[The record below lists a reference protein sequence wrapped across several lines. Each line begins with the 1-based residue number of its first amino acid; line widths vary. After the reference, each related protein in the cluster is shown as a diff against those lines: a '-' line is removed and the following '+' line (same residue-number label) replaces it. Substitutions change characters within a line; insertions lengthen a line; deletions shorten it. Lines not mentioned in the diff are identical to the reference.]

1 MRSTKQSKAC
11 GACTSGKRRC
21 DKAQPMCGRC
31 DEKGIECRY
40 PPTKR
45 RKNQLHAIR
54 GHGLNESSVDGTPRT
69 SGLANPEGQTPD
81 DLLFDLDHW
90 IDPVVTW
97 NDLLPSQPPLDY
109 INADASKEL
118 IHPDTAGPSTNTA
131 PLTSSW
137 FRHPGSWTISHTPST
152 IPCFSSAVF
161 SDYSRNL
168 EAWLCQWVANGHN
181 PFIHRQLYADSGLP
195 QPMRDAYAS
204 ITVHSSKTRHNEA
217 MVYQIMEANAA
228 TLLDSHC
235 GVGTFL
241 DTRQHLARTQALL
254 IHLALSLFSPSIGA
268 RAQAERN
275 IPTFMAWAEQ
285 LWEAA
290 SQDPDL
296 SDNPRV
302 RDSESKLQEDAVADA
317 MFDGDPAPRLWRV
330 WVLAE
335 SIRRTWVLGTMTMGV
350 YLTQKQGWCECNG
363 GAKFTMRSDIWAAE
377 SALRWSQAVRKQ
389 DPLFSMS
396 LECGGLFA
404 NTKAA
409 AVDEFARH
417 LLTVMYGLERVES
430 WAARTAGEEGMVK
443 LVC

>member
-1 MRSTKQSKAC
+1 MRSTKQPKAC
-11 GACTSGKRRC
+11 GACTGGKRRC
-21 DKAQPMCGRC
+21 DRAQPVCGRC
-31 DEKGIECRY
+31 DEKDIECRY

-45 RKNQLHAIR
+45 RRNQLHLIR
-54 GHGLNESSVDGTPRT
+54 GHGLNGSPVDGTPHVE
-69 SGLANPEGQTPD
+69 GLANPEGQTPD
-81 DLLFDLDHW
+81 NLMFDLDHW
-90 IDPVVTW
+90 IDPVINW
-97 NDLLPSQPPLDY
+97 NDF
-109 INADASKEL
+109 
-118 IHPDTAGPSTNTA
+118 
-131 PLTSSW
+131 SW
-137 FRHPGSWTISHTPST
+137 FRHPGSWTISHVPST
-152 IPCFSSAVF
+152 IPCFSSAIF
-161 SDYSRNL
+161 RDYSQNL
-168 EAWLCQWVANGHN
+168 VTWLSQWVATGHN

-195 QPMRDAYAS
+195 QSMRDAYAS
-204 ITVHSSKTRHNEA
+204 ITVHSSKTHHNEA

-235 GVGTFL
+235 GVVMFL

-275 IPTFMAWAEQ
+275 ISTFLTWARQ

-290 SQDPDL
+290 SEDPDL

-302 RDSESKLQEDAVADA
+302 RISDSKLQADAVADA
-317 MFDGDPAPRLWRV
+317 IFDGDPAPRLWRA

-350 YLTQKQGWCECNG
+350 YLTQKQGWCECSG

-396 LECGGLFA
+396 LECGDLVA
-404 NTKAA
+404 STRAA